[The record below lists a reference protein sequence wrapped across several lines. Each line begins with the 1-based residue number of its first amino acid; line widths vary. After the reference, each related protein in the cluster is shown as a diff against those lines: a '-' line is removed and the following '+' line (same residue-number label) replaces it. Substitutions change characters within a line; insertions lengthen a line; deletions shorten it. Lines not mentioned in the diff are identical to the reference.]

1 MEWQLLNFD
10 LACIINLCLI
20 ILLLVM
26 REIIISDDRQTD
38 DYIAGWVWLVLG
50 LACTVCN
57 RMGAS

>member
-20 ILLLVM
+20 VLLVT

-38 DYIAGWVWLVLG
+38 DYIAGWVWLVRG
-50 LACTVCN
+50 LACTVRS